1 MYVAKGKKK
10 GEKTKTQSKQT
21 NKNKNKTQN
30 TIKEN
35 VLDAQNTKVGIC
47 LIHGNS
53 TLDELC
59 LRKRLFKLLLLCGIY
74 LISCRPYTTI
84 YQ

>member
-1 MYVAKGKKK
+1 MLQKEERK

-47 LIHGNS
+47 LIHDNS

-59 LRKRLFKLLLLCGIY
+59 LRKKTF
-74 LISCRPYTTI
+74 
-84 YQ
+84 

>member
-1 MYVAKGKKK
+1 MNVAKGRKKRGK
-10 GEKTKTQSKQT
+10 IKTQSKQT
-21 NKNKNKTQN
+21 NKNKTQN

-74 LISCRPYTTI
+74 LISCRAYTTI

>member
-1 MYVAKGKKK
+1 MNVAKGRKKRGK
-10 GEKTKTQSKQT
+10 IKTQSKQT
-21 NKNKNKTQN
+21 NKNKTQN

-59 LRKRLFKLLLLCGIY
+59 LRKKLFKLLLLCGIY

>member
-1 MYVAKGKKK
+1 MLQKEEKNGK
-10 GEKTKTQSKQT
+10 
-21 NKNKNKTQN
+21 NQN
-30 TIKEN
+30 TITEN
-35 VLDAQNTKVGIC
+35 ILDAQNTKVGIC

-74 LISCRPYTTI
+74 LISCRAYTTI

>member
-1 MYVAKGKKK
+1 MNVAKGRKKRGK
-10 GEKTKTQSKQT
+10 IKTQSKQT
-21 NKNKNKTQN
+21 NKNKTQN

-53 TLDELC
+53 TLDELVFEKNFLNC
-59 LRKRLFKLLLLCGIY
+59 YYYVVFI
-74 LISCRPYTTI
+74 
-84 YQ
+84 

>member
-1 MYVAKGKKK
+1 MNVAKGRKKRGK
-10 GEKTKTQSKQT
+10 IKTQSKQT
-21 NKNKNKTQN
+21 NKNKTQN

-59 LRKRLFKLLLLCGIY
+59 LRKKLLNCYYYVVFI
-74 LISCRPYTTI
+74 
-84 YQ
+84 